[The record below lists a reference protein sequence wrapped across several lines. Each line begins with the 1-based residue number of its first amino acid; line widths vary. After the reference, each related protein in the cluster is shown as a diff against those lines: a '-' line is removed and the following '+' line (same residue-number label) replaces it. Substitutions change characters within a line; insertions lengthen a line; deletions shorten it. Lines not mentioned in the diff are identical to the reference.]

1 MLISP
6 LLTSYLEMRLVVKPY
21 IVVSAF
27 RRRTSEKTA
36 MISLVV
42 IFGLLAVGMVL
53 VAYGTVAK
61 NKWGINLRT
70 LDGVSCPLC
79 TSPQPKLRKP
89 RSIRQARWGGYTFAA
104 CGAEIDK
111 WGRPEVSL

>member
-1 MLISP
+1 MLINP
-6 LLTSYLEMRLVVKPY
+6 LLTSHLEMRLVVIPY

-53 VAYGTVAK
+53 VAHGAVAK
-61 NKWGINLRT
+61 KQMGNQSKDSRRGFLPT
-70 LDGVSCPLC
+70 LHLATAKAAKAPVHS
-79 TSPQPKLRKP
+79 TSHVEWLHKHDV
-89 RSIRQARWGGYTFAA
+89 RS
-104 CGAEIDK
+104 
-111 WGRPEVSL
+111 